1 MKMNISMSMGFLKPI
16 GNFFKKYTALLP
28 SIIITVAA
36 LLMLPLMLMVGGS
49 VKEQMGGS
57 IRTAGTVS
65 SLLQDVPSRRKPEL
79 VKNYM
84 DRLEEETD
92 QIETMAVESS
102 RRELISYDVF
112 PLPRGT
118 SSQLFVAFGRRFR
131 EAVEAMVDSMHAL
144 DAPSENE
151 IRNQTGA
158 AVGPAAPAIGRPRA
172 RTDTVNPMVD
182 ALCLKRAQKV
192 SVYAHPAAFPWYDF
206 WERYEFAGQR
216 QALEDCW
223 DTQTAFWIYQDI
235 ADTISAMNASSNKV
249 ATSPVKRLMGVS
261 FTGQID
267 AVSYTGNA
275 YRPDVGGF
283 REKPNYV
290 ILPSASTSSAAAGAA
305 TAATPVMPSNFI
317 AASLTN
323 RSGNEDVDVIH
334 FTFSVLVDNRYVMAF
349 MKELCSEKS
358 HAYRV
363 DFQENGQEKNAVHN
377 QITILDTEIRAVD
390 KTAPEHEFYRY
401 GNGAV
406 MQLDLVCE
414 YQFCRKGYD
423 VIKPDVVKELLGQK
437 SEQPEQAPVTAPA
450 RSRGGYL

>member
-16 GNFFKKYTALLP
+16 ENFFKKYTALLP

-49 VKEQMGGS
+49 VKEKMAGS
-57 IRTAGTVS
+57 VRTAGTVS

-84 DRLEEETD
+84 DRLEEEAN
-92 QIETMAVESS
+92 QIETMAIESS
-102 RRELISYDVF
+102 MRELISYDVF

-144 DAPSENE
+144 DAPSEAE
-151 IRNQTGA
+151 ILNQTGTA
-158 AVGPAAPAIGRPRA
+158 LRPAAQTMGRQRA

-182 ALCLKRAQKV
+182 ALCLKRSQEI
-192 SVYAHPAAFPWYDF
+192 SVYAHRAAFPWYAF

-235 ADTISAMNASSNKV
+235 ADTISAMNAGSNSV

-261 FTGQID
+261 FTERINTED
-267 AVSYTGNA
+267 LAGNP
-275 YRPDVGGF
+275 YRTDGGGF

-290 ILPSASTSSAAAGAA
+290 ILPSASTSSAAGGA
-305 TAATPVMPSNFI
+305 TIAATPIMPSNFV

-323 RSGNEDVDVIH
+323 RSGNEDIDVIH

-358 HAYRV
+358 HTYRV
-363 DFQENGQEKNAVHN
+363 DFQENGQERNAVHN
-377 QITILDTEIRAVD
+377 QITILDTEISAVD

-423 VIKPDVVKELLGQK
+423 VIKPDAVKELLGQK
-437 SEQPEQAPVTAPA
+437 SEQPEQAPAPA
-450 RSRGGYL
+450 RSRTGSL